1 VRPLFDHKLLNSLGL
16 AKEMATSALYAQV
29 FAIAGPVVVE
39 LILTALTQMVDIIMV
54 GRLGAHAISAVGI
67 TNQPRFIMLAT
78 FVALNVGTTALV
90 ARFKGQGNKKDAEL
104 VTGQTVM
111 ISISL
116 GLLLSLLGV
125 VFARPMVRIIGA
137 GPDILDEASAY
148 FRILMIGFIPTA
160 LPISISALLRGVGD
174 TKLAMKYN
182 ITANLVNIVFNYL
195 LIYGKFGFP
204 RMGVQGAALA
214 TVIGHMVAC
223 AMALWAILG
232 HPFRKPGKAASE
244 FIELNCTRRNFLP
257 NLPMLSRI
265 FKIGLPSAVEQFVL
279 RLGLILYTI
288 TITSLGTSIFA
299 AHQIVLSVLNMSFV
313 IGQAFGI
320 AATSLTGQSLGR
332 SRPDRAR
339 RASAACQKAGALI
352 STLMGVLMFIFR
364 KPLVMLFSSEPE
376 ILVLGA
382 GIMIFAAIIQPF
394 QSSFQVYAGALRG
407 AGDSLFPAI
416 TLGIGILGIRPFFSA
431 IFIQQFNMG
440 LYGAWSALVIDQVFR
455 FFIIQLRYRR
465 GRWVSIQV

>member
-1 VRPLFDHKLLNSLGL
+1 MRPLFEHKPLNSLGL
-16 AKEMATSALYAQV
+16 AKEMATSPLYAQV

-111 ISISL
+111 ISLSL

-204 RMGVQGAALA
+204 RMEVQGAALA

-244 FIELNCTRRNFLP
+244 FIELNITRRNFLP
-257 NLPMLSRI
+257 DLPMLSRI

-288 TITSLGTSIFA
+288 TITSLGTSTFA
-299 AHQIVLSVLNMSFV
+299 AHQIVLSILNMSFV
-313 IGQAFGI
+313 NGQAFGI

-352 STLMGVLMFIFR
+352 STFMGVLMFIFR

-376 ILVLGA
+376 ILLLGA

-416 TLGIGILGIRPFFSA
+416 TLGIGILGIRPLFSY
-431 IFIQQFNMG
+431 IFIQQFGMG

-455 FFIIQLRYRR
+455 FFIIQLRYRQ

>member
-1 VRPLFDHKLLNSLGL
+1 
-16 AKEMATSALYAQV
+16 MATSPLYAQV

-111 ISISL
+111 ISLSL

-204 RMGVQGAALA
+204 RMEVQGAALA

-244 FIELNCTRRNFLP
+244 FIELNITRRNFLP
-257 NLPMLSRI
+257 DLPMLSRI

-288 TITSLGTSIFA
+288 TITSLGTSTFA
-299 AHQIVLSVLNMSFV
+299 AHQIVLSILNMSFV
-313 IGQAFGI
+313 NGQAFGI

-352 STLMGVLMFIFR
+352 STFMGVLMFIFR

-376 ILVLGA
+376 ILLLGA

-416 TLGIGILGIRPFFSA
+416 TLGIGILGIRPLFSY
-431 IFIQQFNMG
+431 IFIQQFGMG

-455 FFIIQLRYRR
+455 FFIIQLRYRQ